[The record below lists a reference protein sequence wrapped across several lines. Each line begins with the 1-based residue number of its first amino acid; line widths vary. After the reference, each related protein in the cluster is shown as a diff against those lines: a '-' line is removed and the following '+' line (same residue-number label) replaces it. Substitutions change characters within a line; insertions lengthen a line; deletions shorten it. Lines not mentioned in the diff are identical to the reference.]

1 MCGLAAYF
9 EKDEFF
15 SDVLIEQADK
25 DLFHRGPDAGGS
37 IIKKGFA
44 LVHRRLSIIDTSV
57 SANQPMHSRDDTVS
71 LVFNGEIYN
80 YLALKEELISLGVSF
95 TTSSDT
101 EVVLEGYKFWGED
114 LFFKLEGMFGLV
126 IVDEKLGIAIAARDH
141 LGIKP
146 LYMRK
151 TNGPIGFASE
161 IRPLMR
167 LGRVSVD
174 TAALGELLEFGWAA
188 GTKSNL
194 NEIELIDPGTYKKL
208 SLNDGTIKSVQY
220 FNILDTFSNQ
230 NQHQSFEQ
238 VTNEVEAMI
247 EESVTDHL
255 MSDVG
260 FAVQLSGGV
269 DSSLITSIVSKKMS
283 NCGPLNSFG
292 VDLGDYEND
301 EKVYRREVTK
311 SCVLNHHEVKMD
323 GVTFANA
330 LPRAIRHME
339 GPVPHGGCVMLMSL
353 CDEIKKTHKV
363 VLAGEGA
370 DEFFGGYQRY
380 SNWRKSEWQERI
392 GKVIP
397 ASILPNVSPFKTIK
411 KYNGKDIAVQSS
423 VYVDNQV
430 LQKIFPSLLP
440 SSSHRQIVSSK
451 FKDFRTRLFA
461 IDQTAYLQSL
471 LVRQDKMSMA
481 ASVETRV
488 PFTHLPLAKLVNGIS
503 HNIRVPGEIT
513 KPILKKIA
521 LKHFSEKFV
530 NRRKNGLL
538 LPYEKWC
545 DDPKAL
551 GRYLNLL
558 TDSDSKLAAFS
569 EGNSLKKTVDR
580 FRSGSKPERRHM
592 MKLINIELWLR
603 ELEVEQSVF
612 DSSKVY

>member
-1 MCGLAAYF
+1 MYT
-9 EKDEFF
+9 FF
-15 SDVLIEQADK
+15 FLMIRRPPRST
-25 DLFHRGPDAGGS
+25 LFPYTTLFRS
-37 IIKKGFA
+37 
-44 LVHRRLSIIDTSV
+44 RLSIIDTSV

-283 NCGPLNSFG
+283 NSGPLNSFG

-301 EKVYRREVTK
+301 EKVY
-311 SCVLNHHEVKMD
+311 
-323 GVTFANA
+323 
-330 LPRAIRHME
+330 
-339 GPVPHGGCVMLMSL
+339 
-353 CDEIKKTHKV
+353 
-363 VLAGEGA
+363 
-370 DEFFGGYQRY
+370 
-380 SNWRKSEWQERI
+380 
-392 GKVIP
+392 
-397 ASILPNVSPFKTIK
+397 
-411 KYNGKDIAVQSS
+411 
-423 VYVDNQV
+423 
-430 LQKIFPSLLP
+430 
-440 SSSHRQIVSSK
+440 
-451 FKDFRTRLFA
+451 
-461 IDQTAYLQSL
+461 
-471 LVRQDKMSMA
+471 
-481 ASVETRV
+481 
-488 PFTHLPLAKLVNGIS
+488 
-503 HNIRVPGEIT
+503 
-513 KPILKKIA
+513 
-521 LKHFSEKFV
+521 
-530 NRRKNGLL
+530 
-538 LPYEKWC
+538 
-545 DDPKAL
+545 
-551 GRYLNLL
+551 
-558 TDSDSKLAAFS
+558 
-569 EGNSLKKTVDR
+569 
-580 FRSGSKPERRHM
+580 
-592 MKLINIELWLR
+592 
-603 ELEVEQSVF
+603 
-612 DSSKVY
+612 